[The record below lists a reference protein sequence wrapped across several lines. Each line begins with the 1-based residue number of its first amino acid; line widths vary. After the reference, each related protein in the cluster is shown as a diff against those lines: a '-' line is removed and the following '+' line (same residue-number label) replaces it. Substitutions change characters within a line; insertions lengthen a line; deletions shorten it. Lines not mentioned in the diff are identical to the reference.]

1 MRQKII
7 KRKFSQHILGIKK
20 ALIFLV
26 SIYLLLAISL
36 ASSINENVIEFLLVI
51 LIPLLLIVGVL
62 YLMYAEYNRLI
73 EALERSSVLDF
84 LNKLKFEVKE
94 RNTGWDYELDIQGNL
109 ADYQVAIVISKEKG
123 IFWYKYYLNL
133 MGRSK
138 NQLKETVY
146 EEPIRLTPTKETQLK
161 LEDGL
166 KKLLQELQRQ

>member
-1 MRQKII
+1 MGQEII

-26 SIYLLLAISL
+26 SIYLLLAFL
-36 ASSINENVIEFLLVI
+36 LGSSINESVTEFLLVI
-51 LIPLLLIVGVL
+51 LVPLLLIVGIL
-62 YLMYAEYNRLI
+62 YLMYAEHNRLI
-73 EALERSSVLDF
+73 AALERSSVLDF

-94 RNTGWDYELDIQGNL
+94 RNTGWDYQLDIQGNL

-133 MGRSK
+133 MGRPK
-138 NQLKETVY
+138 NHLKETVY
-146 EEPIRLTPTKETQLK
+146 EDPIRLTPTNETKLK

-166 KKLLQELQRQ
+166 KKLLQQLQRQ